1 MPLDLLGGCLFVW
14 VGEVGV
20 LVCCFCLLYCFG
32 VTDTRSHGFVSTW
45 NILVKENCALL
56 ISRGVNFQS
65 ISMNNTNDVY

>member
-1 MPLDLLGGCLFVW
+1 MPLDLRGGYLFVW

-20 LVCCFCLLYCFG
+20 FWSAVLVCCFG
-32 VTDTRSHGFVSTW
+32 NTRSHGFVSTW

-56 ISRGVNFQS
+56 ISRGVTFQS